1 MIEVNTWTLADQ
13 RCRATTP
20 YLVDAAR
27 IREFARAVQDFH
39 PAHWSADAA
48 AELGFTGLVAPATFA
63 CAILGDVQS
72 ELLDAVLADYRPTRI
87 LHADQVFDAMRPL
100 VAGDRLTGDL
110 MVESFRQF
118 ADYDVLTIKS
128 VLTDQHGAPVQTG
141 ATSLLAHTGSNGPRL
156 AETVRAIGTRAQSS
170 PRPRPTD
177 HRVPAP
183 RHSPRRTSF
192 PLRHNTFHPLRVGTR
207 LPAQTVRL
215 SRDDIADFAAIVGD
229 RAPDTPGAASATDYT
244 LPASTAPSMLKLG
257 LAAAFV
263 SARLGDPAAITG
275 LRAQFA
281 HYTHYLRIAPATTC
295 EIEFTGRVTAVD
307 ARRRRATIAIDARS
321 RGRTVFGY
329 AAAEVA
335 LPQPD

>member
-1 MIEVNTWTLADQ
+1 MTEVNTWTPADQ
-13 RCRATTP
+13 RCRATAP

-39 PAHWSADAA
+39 PAHWSTDAA

-72 ELLDAVLADYRPTRI
+72 ELLDAALADCRPARI

-110 MVESFRQF
+110 TIESFRQF

-141 ATSLLAHTGSNGPRL
+141 STALLAHTGSSGPRL
-156 AETVRAIGTRAQSS
+156 AETVRAIRTRAQSA
-170 PRPRPTD
+170 PRPRRTG
-177 HRVPAP
+177 HRVPARP
-183 RHSPRRTSF
+183 RSTPLQ
-192 PLRHNTFHPLRVGTR
+192 LRHNAFHTLTVGTT

-215 SRDDIADFAAIVGD
+215 SRDDILDFAAIVGD
-229 RAPDTPGAASATDYT
+229 RAPDTPGTASATDYT

-263 SARLGDPAAITG
+263 GSRLGDPAAITR

-281 HYTHYLRIAPATTC
+281 HYTHYLRIGPAATC

-321 RGRTVFGY
+321 SGRTVFGY

-335 LPQPD
+335 LPAQD